1 MKQWAPQEVEFYKQ
15 RYIAASKGN
24 YDIYVVFV
32 ERGLQFLNW
41 KGKLGFILPH
51 KFFNA
56 QYGEPLRG
64 LIAEGQHLSEV
75 VHFGDNQVFDGA
87 TTYTCLMF
95 LEKGGSGLLKF
106 SKVDD
111 LQEWEE
117 GCRVDAGEI
126 PAIQVTCKEWNFSIG
141 AQGRLFEKLSRMPVR
156 LGDVADLFVGLQ
168 TSADTIFLFKDSHL
182 SPKTTTVSSKELG
195 RKVELENGLLKVV
208 VRSGKI
214 GRFWAEPSALVLFPY
229 VKNSG
234 KFGLIQEGDL
244 RKKYPKTWEYLNAS
258 RRLLTEREHGK
269 FASSGWYQLYPK
281 NLDCWEKP
289 KILLPYMVTR
299 LSAYYDEDNLYF
311 VNVTT
316 GGFGLTLRTENFGFQ
331 YLVGLL
337 NSRLL
342 DWFLK
347 KVSTTFHG
355 GYFAANKQ
363 FLVQLPIRLIDFD
376 DKQDRARHD
385 RMVALVE
392 QMLTLHRDL
401 AAANTAHDKTLAER
415 QIAATDKQIDRL
427 VYELYGLT
435 EAEIAVVEG
444 GGAAA

>member
-1 MKQWAPQEVEFYKQ
+1 
-15 RYIAASKGN
+15 
-24 YDIYVVFV
+24 
-32 ERGLQFLNW
+32 
-41 KGKLGFILPH
+41 
-51 KFFNA
+51 
-56 QYGEPLRG
+56 
-64 LIAEGQHLSEV
+64 
-75 VHFGDNQVFDGA
+75 
-87 TTYTCLMF
+87 
-95 LEKGGSGLLKF
+95 
-106 SKVDD
+106 
-111 LQEWEE
+111 
-117 GCRVDAGEI
+117 
-126 PAIQVTCKEWNFSIG
+126 
-141 AQGRLFEKLSRMPVR
+141 
-156 LGDVADLFVGLQ
+156 
-168 TSADTIFLFKDSHL
+168 
-182 SPKTTTVSSKELG
+182 
-195 RKVELENGLLKVV
+195 
-208 VRSGKI
+208 
-214 GRFWAEPSALVLFPY
+214 
-229 VKNSG
+229 
-234 KFGLIQEGDL
+234 
-244 RKKYPKTWEYLNAS
+244 
-258 RRLLTEREHGK
+258 
-269 FASSGWYQLYPK
+269 
-281 NLDCWEKP
+281 
-289 KILLPYMVTR
+289 MVTR

-435 EAEIAVVEG
+435 DAEIAVVEG
-444 GGAAA
+444 SGAAA